1 MPRNSLMDIHEALEL
16 APKAIE
22 KVAHIAA
29 ALGSER
35 KERTVC
41 GRLGGE
47 LLIVA
52 YHLMSA
58 EPKEDRQLRNVRK
71 LLKDIEWICSEIAQA
86 IPGTRSYDQAKKKI
100 LAGLLA
106 ITAGKGEEAEKA
118 ILHIKRFGAAEK
130 PKTDEL
136 SAIPKSTPAEYP
148 NEATILAYDVLQK
161 YMYCTCTIEAAEMP
175 PEKRHLTK
183 LLLQPEPLPD
193 RAGNVHFDML
203 FSSAPLSSKPTF
215 GRWQDVQLL
224 VPRVQQPPKRP
235 KKKVR
240 FGDSNDDPTDFQV
253 QRIVE
258 EVSHGGFCELICQYG
273 NARLCLTILNR
284 KLQLLP
290 CKPPEQ
296 VVENTPSI
304 SLATV
309 LRNYH
314 LTAKMKAWLAYI
326 LAQSVWQ
333 FYDSDW
339 MKTRWT
345 SETIQFMSE
354 YSSPPCKDKTNV
366 FASKPYISV
375 RFGDNDPDACESS
388 STFNELHRHPRVR
401 ALGIMLVEIGIGS
414 PLPRAEEDYDDQ
426 SEIGK
431 INADWLRARQYSD
444 LEKPWPNF
452 DYSKYRTAV
461 KSCLDQ
467 DIFATSPFMPNAS
480 SKELADGLKKRR
492 KTLYDC
498 VVLPLEQLLQGTGWK
513 DELQNIGP
521 LQSHTRPLPVE
532 PASYTP
538 NQRSFQRLA
547 VRPTEALTHLPSRS
561 IPRAF
566 LQDEAISSPRGTGG
580 MPNPIDMEESALLGD
595 GEGIGINT
603 DRRRYEKTRKWM
615 KDFKNLCMELD
626 IGLSGERLRV
636 AILDSGIDYCHS
648 DLYKDSRIKDMVSWV
663 DEEPGVDT
671 CGHGTHIAGIILSL
685 TENVEIYVGKITKSR
700 NFTDK
705 EPIAKKAIKHART
718 NWKVDMISLS
728 FGFEE
733 SIKSIEDEITQ
744 CIFSSIAVFAAAS
757 NDGVDGDRT
766 YPAKYEGVLCIHAA
780 TGEGNKAT
788 FNPNPLGK
796 EDNFM
801 VVGDCIKSSWPGR
814 NSNGTCAKKQQ
825 SGTSF
830 ATPVAVCTAA
840 IMIDYIRKN
849 MPDHTAWR
857 ISPKSRQG
865 VRAIFRLMAK
875 NSDGYDW
882 VSPRGYFKKLEA
894 AIHGEIRGALQR

>member
-1 MPRNSLMDIHEALEL
+1 MPRNSLMDIYEALEL

-29 ALGSER
+29 ALGSEK

-58 EPKEDRQLRNVRK
+58 EPKDDRQLRNVRK

-86 IPGTRSYDQAKKKI
+86 IPGTSSYDQAKKKI

-161 YMYCTCTIEAAEMP
+161 HMHCTCILGAAETP

-183 LLLQPEPLPD
+183 LLLQPVPLVD
-193 RAGNVHFDML
+193 QAGNVHFDML
-203 FSSAPLSSKPTF
+203 FSSAPLSNKLTF

-235 KKKVR
+235 PKKVR
-240 FGDSNDDPTDFQV
+240 FKDSNDDPTDSPV

-290 CKPPEQ
+290 CKPPKQ

-354 YSSPPCKDKTNV
+354 YSSPLYKDETNV

-414 PLPRAEEDYDDQ
+414 PLSRPEKDYDDE

-431 INADWLRARQYSD
+431 INADWLQAREYSD
-444 LEKPWPNF
+444 LEKPWPKF

-467 DIFATSPFMPNAS
+467 DIFATSPFMPTANS
-480 SKELADGLKKRR
+480 QELADGLKKRR
-492 KTLYDC
+492 KILYDC
-498 VVLPLEQLLQGTGWK
+498 VVFPLEQLLQGTGWK

-521 LQSHTRPLPVE
+521 LRSHAKPLP
-532 PASYTP
+532 
-538 NQRSFQRLA
+538 RLA
-547 VRPTEALTHLPSRS
+547 GHPTEASTHLPSRS

-566 LQDEAISSPRGTGG
+566 LQDEAISSLRGTGG
-580 MPNPIDMEESALLGD
+580 MPNPMDMKESALLGD

-615 KDFKNLCMELD
+615 KDFKNLSMELD
-626 IGLSGERLRV
+626 IGLSRERLRV

-685 TENVEIYVGKITKSR
+685 TENVEIYVGKITMSR
-700 NFTDK
+700 KFTDK
-705 EPIAKKAIKHART
+705 EPIAKAIKHART

-733 SIKSIEDEITQ
+733 SIKSIEDEINQ
-744 CIFSSIAVFAAAS
+744 CIFSGIAVFAAAS

-801 VVGDCIKSSWPGR
+801 VVGDCIESSWPGR
-814 NSNGTCAKKQQ
+814 DSNGTWAKKRQ

-865 VRAIFRLMAK
+865 VRAVFRLMAK
-875 NSDGYDW
+875 SSDGYDW
-882 VSPRGYFKKLEA
+882 VSPRGYFKKLPA
-894 AIHGEIRGALQR
+894 TIQGEIRGALER